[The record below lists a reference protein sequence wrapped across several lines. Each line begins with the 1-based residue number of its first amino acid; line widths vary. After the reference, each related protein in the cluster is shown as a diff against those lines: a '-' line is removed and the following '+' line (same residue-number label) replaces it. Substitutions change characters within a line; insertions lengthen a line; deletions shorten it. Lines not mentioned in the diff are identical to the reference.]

1 MFRQG
6 RGNVCQQRD
15 EGEIMDQDRALN
27 VGIVGGGPG
36 CKAIMGMIFTEKL
49 GELRMKLIGVAS
61 TNTKAVGYLY
71 AKEKGLYTTE
81 DYRDLY
87 DLKDLSMIIELT
99 GRDEVASEI
108 SRTKPDHIRLMDHV
122 TAQVF
127 WNVFQIEEERI
138 DQLKDTQDALRETTR
153 KLQIAYDQS
162 ITYAQDLKE
171 EIGQRKRAEE
181 ALREARDELE
191 KRVVRRTAELMKS
204 VARLEEEITERKQTE
219 KALQESENKYRTL
232 LENLP
237 QKIFHKDRDSVYV
250 SCNKNY
256 AGDLR
261 ITPGEIKGKT
271 DYDLFPQELAKRYVE
286 ADRNIVKSGKIM
298 DVEEK
303 SLVDGQE
310 EWVQTIKT
318 PIKDRKGNVTGVLG
332 VFWNIT
338 ERRHSQDALRRRE
351 IELQLRKNS
360 LEEANT
366 ALRVLLKQRE
376 EDKADLQ
383 ETVLSNVKELV
394 VPFVEKLKRS
404 RLDPRQTSCL
414 DILESNLNDI
424 VAPFAK
430 KLSSKYLGLTPTEIQ
445 IAHLVKDGK
454 TTKEIS
460 ELLNVSTATVES
472 HRKGIRMKI
481 GIRNTKANLRS
492 YLLSM

>member
-1 MFRQG
+1 
-6 RGNVCQQRD
+6 
-15 EGEIMDQDRALN
+15 MDQDRALN

-36 CKAIMGMIFTEKL
+36 CKAIMGMIFAEKL
-49 GELRMKLIGVAS
+49 SELRMKLMGVAS

-71 AKEKGLYTTE
+71 AKENGLYTTK

-87 DLKDLSMIIELT
+87 EFKDLNMIIELT
-99 GRDEVASEI
+99 GRDDVAGEI

-122 TAQVF
+122 AARVF
-127 WNVFQIEEERI
+127 WDVFQIEEQRI
-138 DQLKDTQDALRETTR
+138 AQLKETRDALQETTR
-153 KLQIAYDQS
+153 RLQVAYDQS

-171 EIGQRKRAEE
+171 EIAQRKRAE
-181 ALREARDELE
+181 
-191 KRVVRRTAELMKS
+191 
-204 VARLEEEITERKQTE
+204 
-219 KALQESENKYRTL
+219 KALQEVQNELEDRVVERTADLTEAIACLNQEIAEKELTEQALRESENKYRTL

-237 QKIFHKDRDSVYV
+237 QKIFHKDIDSTYV
-250 SCNKNY
+250 SCNENY
-256 AGDLR
+256 ARDFR

-271 DYDLFPQELAKRYVE
+271 DYDLFPEELAEGYVE
-286 ADRNIVKSGKIM
+286 ADRNIVNSGKIM

-303 SLVDGQE
+303 YLVDGQE

-318 PIKDRKGNVTGVLG
+318 PIKDRNGNVTGVLG

-338 ERRHSQDALRRRE
+338 ERKRSQDALRRRE
-351 IELQLRKNS
+351 IELKFKTNS

-376 EDKADLQ
+376 EDRADLQ

-394 VPFVEKLKRS
+394 VPFVEKLRRS
-404 RLDPRQTSCL
+404 RLDPKQRSYL

-424 VAPFAK
+424 VAPFAQ

-460 ELLNVSTATVES
+460 ELMNVSTATVES
-472 HRKGIRMKI
+472 HRKGIRTKI

-492 YLLSM
+492 YLLGM

>member
-1 MFRQG
+1 
-6 RGNVCQQRD
+6 
-15 EGEIMDQDRALN
+15 MDQDRTLN

-36 CKAIMGMIFTEKL
+36 CKAIMGMVFAEKL
-49 GELRMKLIGVAS
+49 SELRMKLIGVAS

-71 AKEKGLYTTE
+71 AKEKGLYTTK

-87 DLKDLSMIIELT
+87 ALKDLGMIIELT
-99 GRDEVASEI
+99 GRDEVANEI

-122 TAQVF
+122 TARVF
-127 WNVFQIEEERI
+127 WDIFQIEEEI

-153 KLQIAYDQS
+153 RLQIAYDQS

-191 KRVVRRTAELMKS
+191 QRVERRTAELTKF
-204 VARLEEEITERKQTE
+204 VARLEEEITERRQTE
-219 KALQESENKYRTL
+219 KALRESENKYRTL

-250 SCNKNY
+250 SCNENY
-256 AGDLR
+256 AGNLE

-271 DYDLFPQELAKRYVE
+271 DYDLFPEELAKKYVE
-286 ADRNIVKSGKIM
+286 ADRNIIKSGKIM

-303 SLVDGQE
+303 YLVDGQD

-338 ERRHSQDALRRRE
+338 ERRRSQDALRRRE
-351 IELQLRKNS
+351 IELQFKKNS
-360 LEEANT
+360 LEEANI

-376 EDKADLQ
+376 EDRVDLQ

-394 VPFVEKLKRS
+394 IPFVEKLKRS
-404 RLDPRQTSCL
+404 RLDPKQTSYL
-414 DILESNLNDI
+414 DILESNLND
-424 VAPFAK
+424 VVSPFAQ
-430 KLSSKYLGLTPTEIQ
+430 KLSSKYLGLTPSEIQ

-481 GIRNTKANLRS
+481 GIRNTKSNLRS
-492 YLLSM
+492 YLLSI

>member
-1 MFRQG
+1 
-6 RGNVCQQRD
+6 
-15 EGEIMDQDRALN
+15 MDQDRALN

-36 CKAIMGMIFTEKL
+36 CKAIMGMILAEKL
-49 GELRMKLIGVAS
+49 SELRMKLIGVAS
-61 TNTKAVGYLY
+61 TNTNAVGYLY
-71 AKEKGLYTTE
+71 AKEMGLYTTE
-81 DYRDLY
+81 DYQDLY
-87 DLKDLSMIIELT
+87 ELKDLSMIIELT
-99 GRDEVASEI
+99 GIDKVAREI

-122 TAQVF
+122 TARVF
-127 WNVFQIEEERI
+127 WDVFQIEEERI
-138 DQLKDTQDALRETTR
+138 DQLKDTQDVLGETTR
-153 KLQIAYDQS
+153 RLQIAYDQS

-181 ALREARDELE
+181 ALREAQNELE
-191 KRVVRRTAELMKS
+191 QRVKRRTAELTKS
-204 VARLEEEITERKQTE
+204 VSRLEEEITEREQTE
-219 KALQESENKYRTL
+219 KALRESENKYRTL

-250 SCNKNY
+250 SCNENY
-256 AGDLR
+256 AGDLG
-261 ITPGEIKGKT
+261 ITPDKIKGRT
-271 DYDLFPQELAKRYVE
+271 DYDLFPKELAKKYVE
-286 ADRNIVKSGKIM
+286 ADRNIIKSGKIL

-303 SLVDGQE
+303 YIVEGRD
-310 EWVQTIKT
+310 EWIQTIIT
-318 PIKDRKGNVTGVLG
+318 PLQDRKGNVTGVLG

-338 ERRHSQDALRRRE
+338 ERRRSQDALRRRE
-351 IELQLRKNS
+351 IELELKKNS

-376 EDKADLQ
+376 DDRTDLQ

-394 VPFVEKLKRS
+394 VPFVEKLKQS
-404 RLDPRQTSCL
+404 RLEPKQTSYL
-414 DILESNLNDI
+414 DILESNLNGI
-424 VAPFAK
+424 VAPFAQ
-430 KLSSKYLGLTPTEIQ
+430 KLSSKYLGLTPSEIQ

>member
-1 MFRQG
+1 
-6 RGNVCQQRD
+6 
-15 EGEIMDQDRALN
+15 MDQDRALN

-36 CKAIMGMIFTEKL
+36 CEAIMGMIFAEKL
-49 GELRMKLIGVAS
+49 SEVRMKLIGVAS

-71 AKEKGLYTTE
+71 AKEKGLYTTR

-87 DLKDLSMIIELT
+87 QLKDLNMIIELT
-99 GRDEVASEI
+99 GRDEVAGEI

-122 TAQVF
+122 AARLF
-127 WNVFQIEEERI
+127 WDVFQVEEGRI
-138 DQLKDTQDALRETTR
+138 RQLKETQDALRETTR
-153 KLQIAYDQS
+153 RLQVAYDQS

-171 EIGQRKRAEE
+171 EIVTRKRAERALQE
-181 ALREARDELE
+181 AQNGLEGRVSERTADLTEAVACLNQEIAERELMEQALR
-191 KRVVRRTAELMKS
+191 
-204 VARLEEEITERKQTE
+204 
-219 KALQESENKYRTL
+219 ESENKYRTL

-237 QKIFHKDRDSVYV
+237 QKIFHKDTDSTYV
-250 SCNKNY
+250 SCNENY
-256 AGDLR
+256 ARDFG
-261 ITPGEIKGKT
+261 ITPDRIKGKT
-271 DYDLFPQELAKRYVE
+271 DYDFFPKELAKRYVE

-298 DVEEK
+298 DIEERY
-303 SLVDGQE
+303 LVDGE
-310 EWVQTIKT
+310 EQWVQTIKT
-318 PIKDRKGNVTGVLG
+318 PIKDENGNVTGVLG

-338 ERRHSQDALRRRE
+338 ERKRSQDALRRRE
-351 IELQLRKNS
+351 IELQFKKTS

-376 EDKADLQ
+376 EDRADLQ

-394 VPFVEKLKRS
+394 VPFVEKLKRG
-404 RLDPRQTSCL
+404 RLDPKQISYL

-424 VAPFAK
+424 VSPFAQ

-460 ELLNVSTATVES
+460 ELMNVSPATVES

-492 YLLSM
+492 HLLSM